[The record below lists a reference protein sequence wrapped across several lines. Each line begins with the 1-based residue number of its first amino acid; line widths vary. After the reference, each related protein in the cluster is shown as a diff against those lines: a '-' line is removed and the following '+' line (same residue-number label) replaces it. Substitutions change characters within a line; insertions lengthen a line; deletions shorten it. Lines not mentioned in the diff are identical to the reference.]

1 MKSDESKTYQIRYNT
16 VSTNDTERWR
26 LIENGN
32 ETLVSDI
39 VINGLTHTTKDWM
52 PEINDYKWHVSC
64 VGYCTVK
71 NNVAYINTVKEESVL
86 TRHVLK
92 TLTYRIVATVTTVI
106 TAYSLHVPLTI
117 SALLGV
123 GELLIKPV
131 IYFLHERIW
140 YKKIHV
146 KKD

>member
-1 MKSDESKTYQIRYNT
+1 MKSNESKTYQIRYNT

-131 IYFLHERIW
+131 IYFIHERIW

>member
-71 NNVAYINTVKEESVL
+71 NNVGYINTVKEESVL

-123 GELLIKPV
+123 GELLIKPI
-131 IYFLHERIW
+131 IYFIHERIW
-140 YKKIHV
+140 YKKIHL